1 MRNFERNR
9 GRKNIMESTPALIV
23 LGIVVLVFSWSV
35 MRFWSKMA
43 DTRKNK
49 EIAEAKTEE
58 LQAQKMALRGDL
70 EKLRTDRGKEE
81 FFREN
86 YGLAKA
92 GEEVIVIVDN
102 EEAAEAPERGAIS
115 SFFSFFLN
123 LLR

>member
-1 MRNFERNR
+1 
-9 GRKNIMESTPALIV
+9 MESTPALIV

-81 FFREN
+81 FFREEL
-86 YGLAKA
+86 GQARV
-92 GEEVIVIVDN
+92 GEEVIVIVDKTPEA
-102 EEAAEAPERGAIS
+102 EEPERGVIR
-115 SFFSFFLN
+115 SFFSFFVN
-123 LLR
+123 LFK